1 MIYSLRNIAVVV
13 SIALS
18 HALQGQTVGVVLS
31 GGGATAMCHIGFLKS
46 LEENEIPIDY
56 ICGTSMGA
64 VIASLYAAGYT
75 IQEMEDLVSSREFLL
90 MATGIKN
97 DEVPYM
103 FNSAEPRSD
112 IAKLKISANERITA
126 SLPTNL
132 VDPALLDWNLAS
144 YFARADSIS
153 GNDFDH
159 LMIPLRCVAADI
171 QAKELVVF
179 RNGPLATAARVSCTY
194 PFYMPPKN
202 INGHLLYD
210 GGIFNNFPVD
220 VMYEEFIPDIIIGCN
235 VSGQIEAPKED
246 DVLSQIQA
254 MITYRKEIES
264 PCENTIVVRPQLDE
278 IGTFDFDRAEEAI
291 AAGYRAAQAV
301 KDVFRKEISR
311 KNVGI
316 EVALRRQKLRARS
329 NEIIIDDIE
338 INGLSKTQMR
348 YVQRVMGIGKGAKT
362 LADLKQPYF
371 RVFGDEKI
379 KSVYPIVKFDSLTGK
394 KTLQLD
400 ARRNRSFQLEFGGN
414 FASRSINSGYLGLR
428 YHLFGL
434 TSAFLEANT
443 YFGRYYG
450 SLHSALRWD
459 FPGKVPFAVK
469 ASFTY
474 NRWDF
479 YRSLTTFFDD
489 VKPSFVLL
497 NERFGSVQIST
508 PSGNHAVL
516 KAELIY
522 THQFD
527 QYYQKTNF
535 LSTDTADRTEFDA
548 WIPKISYEYN
558 TLNRKQFA
566 SKGSQLLLSGK
577 FVQGVEYSIPGT
589 TSEVRDTVQ
598 KLHSWI
604 NIRAKYKSYINRSGR
619 LRCGYHL
626 EGVWSDQDIFIN
638 YIGTVTNLPAF
649 QPTIESPTYFLPQ
662 FRSTN
667 YAAGGLLLVGLLSD
681 DLELRGE
688 GYVLN
693 SFVNYNI
700 GDLALPMPDYRWR
713 PLYTGSISL
722 VYHSIIGPFSLGAY
736 YHEKKEKPWSFLFN
750 YGYILFNA
758 SPRE

>member
-1 MIYSLRNIAVVV
+1 MMLALALNHV
-13 SIALS
+13 SDA
-18 HALQGQTVGVVLS
+18 QTVGVVLS

-75 IQEMEDLVSSREFLL
+75 TKEMEELVSSREFLL
-90 MATGIKN
+90 MATGIRN

-144 YFARADSIS
+144 YFALADSIS
-153 GNDFDH
+153 GNDFNR

-202 INGHLLYD
+202 IEGHLLYD

-220 VMYEEFIPDIIIGCN
+220 VMYEEFMPDIIIGCN

-254 MITYRKEIES
+254 MITYRKEIDS
-264 PCENTIVVRPQLDE
+264 PCEKTFVVRPQLDE
-278 IGTFDFDRAEEAI
+278 IGTFDFDKAVEAI
-291 AAGYRAAQAV
+291 SAGYEATQSF
-301 KDVFRKEISR
+301 KDVLLNEIYRRDIRSQITS
-311 KNVGI
+311 K
-316 EVALRRQKLRARS
+316 RQKLRNGS
-329 NEIIIDDIE
+329 NDITIDNIE
-338 INGLSKTQMR
+338 INGLSKTQRR
-348 YVQRVMGIGKGAKT
+348 YVQRVMGLGKGAKP
-362 LADLKQPYF
+362 LSDLKRPYF

-379 KSVYPIVKFDSLTGK
+379 KSVYPIVQFDSLTGK

-414 FASRSINSGYLGLR
+414 FASRSINAGYLGLR

-434 TSAFLEANT
+434 TSALFEANS

-459 FPGKVPFAVK
+459 FPGKFPFAVK

-479 YRSLTTFFDD
+479 YRSLNTFFDD

-497 NERFGSVQIST
+497 NERFGTAQFSF

-516 KAELIY
+516 KAEVMY

-548 WIPKISYEYN
+548 WVPKISYEYN

-589 TSEVRDTVQ
+589 TSEVRDTVE

-604 NIRAKYKSYINRSGR
+604 NIKAKYKSYINRSGKIR
-619 LRCGYHL
+619 LGYHL
-626 EGVWSDQDIFIN
+626 ESVWSDQDIFIN
-638 YIGTVTNLPAF
+638 YIGTVTNSPAF
-649 QPTIESPTYFLPQ
+649 QPTLESPTYFLPQ

-681 DLELRGE
+681 DLEIRGE
-688 GYVLN
+688 GFLLN
-693 SFVNYNI
+693 SFVNFNI
-700 GDLALPMPDYRWR
+700 GDLALPLPDYRWR
-713 PLYTGSISL
+713 PLYTGSLSL
-722 VYHSIIGPFSLGAY
+722 VYHSIIGPFSMGAY

-750 YGYILFNA
+750 YGYILFNS
-758 SPRE
+758 SPRD

>member
-1 MIYSLRNIAVVV
+1 MLLVLVFPHLSLA
-13 SIALS
+13 
-18 HALQGQTVGVVLS
+18 QTVGVVLS

-46 LEENEIPIDY
+46 LEENEIPVDY

-64 VIASLYAAGYT
+64 VIASLYAAGFT
-75 IQEMEDLVSSREFLL
+75 IREMEELVKSREFLL

-97 DEVPYM
+97 DEVPYV

-144 YFARADSIS
+144 YFAIADSIS
-153 GNDFDH
+153 GNHFDR
-159 LMIPLRCVAADI
+159 LMVPLRCVAADI
-171 QAKELVVF
+171 QAKELVIF
-179 RNGPLATAARVSCTY
+179 RKGPLATAARVSCTY
-194 PFYMPPKN
+194 PFYMPPMS

-220 VMYEEFIPDIIIGCN
+220 VMYAEFMPDVIIGCN

-254 MITYRKEIES
+254 MITYRKDVDS
-264 PCENTIVVRPQLDE
+264 PCEHTVVVRPQLDD

-291 AAGYRAAQAV
+291 AGGYAATQLV
-301 KDVFRKEISR
+301 RDILKKEIFR
-311 KNVGI
+311 RNVGA
-316 EVALRRQKLRARS
+316 ELTMKRRKFRDHSSDIL
-329 NEIIIDDIE
+329 IDDIE
-338 INGLSKTQMR
+338 INGLSKSQLR
-348 YVQRVMGIGKGAKT
+348 YVQRVMGIGKGSKPMSE
-362 LADLKQPYF
+362 LKQPYF

-379 KSVYPIVKFDSLTGK
+379 KSVYPVVKFDSLNSRSY
-394 KTLQLD
+394 LQLD

-434 TSAFLEANT
+434 TSAFFEANS

-459 FPGKVPFAVK
+459 FPGKFPVAVK

-497 NERFGSVQIST
+497 NERFGSTQLSI
-508 PSGNHAVL
+508 PSGNHAVI
-516 KAELIY
+516 KADLMY

-535 LSTDTADRTEFDA
+535 LSTDTADRTEFNA
-548 WIPKISYEYN
+548 WVPKISYEYN

-577 FVQGVEYSIPGT
+577 FVQGVEYSIPGN
-589 TSEVRDTVQ
+589 TSEVRDTVE

-604 NIRAKYKSYINRSGR
+604 SLKLRFKSFINRSGR
-619 LRCGYHL
+619 MRCGYHL
-626 EGVWSDQDIFIN
+626 EGVWSNQDIFIN
-638 YIGTVTNLPAF
+638 YIGTVTNSPAF
-649 QPTIESPTYFLPQ
+649 QPTLESPTYFLPR

-667 YAAGGLLLVGLLSD
+667 YAAGGLLLVGLLTD
-681 DLELRGE
+681 ALELRGE

-693 SFVNYNI
+693 SFVNYNL
-700 GDLALPMPDYRWR
+700 GDLAMPLPDYRWR
-713 PLYTGSISL
+713 PLYTGSLSL

-736 YHEKKEKPWSFLFN
+736 YYEKKESPWSFLFN
-750 YGYILFNA
+750 YGFILFNS

>member
-1 MIYSLRNIAVVV
+1 MLHHEGIA
-13 SIALS
+13 
-18 HALQGQTVGVVLS
+18 QTVGVVLS
-31 GGGATAMCHIGFLKS
+31 GGGATALCHIGFLRS

-97 DEVPYM
+97 DEVPYL

-144 YFARADSIS
+144 YFALADSIS
-153 GNDFDH
+153 GNNFDR

-194 PFYMPPKN
+194 PFYMPPMS
-202 INGHLLYD
+202 IEGHLLYD

-220 VMYEEFIPDIIIGCN
+220 VMYEEFMPDVILGCN

-246 DVLSQIQA
+246 DILSQIQA
-254 MITYRKEIES
+254 MITYRKEIDS
-264 PCENTIVVRPQLDE
+264 PCERTIVVRPQLDE
-278 IGTFDFDRAEEAI
+278 IGTFDFDMAEEAI
-291 AAGYRAAQAV
+291 SAGYSATQAV
-301 KDVFRKEISR
+301 KDVLKREIHR
-311 KNVGI
+311 RNVDQDLI
-316 EVALRRQKLRARS
+316 LKRQKLRCGS
-329 NEIIIDDIE
+329 NDIAIDNIE
-338 INGLSKTQMR
+338 IRGLSKTQVR
-348 YVQRVMGIGKGAKT
+348 YVQRVMGIGKGSKSMS
-362 LADLKQPYF
+362 DLKRPYF

-379 KSVYPIVKFDSLTGK
+379 KSVYPIVRFDSLSGK
-394 KTLQLD
+394 RTLQLD
-400 ARRNRSFQLEFGGN
+400 ARRSRSFQLEFGGN
-414 FASRSINSGYLGLR
+414 FASRSINTGYLGLR

-434 TSAFLEANT
+434 TSALFEANS

-450 SLHSALRWD
+450 SVHSALRWD
-459 FPGKVPFAVK
+459 LPGKFPLAVET
-469 ASFTY
+469 SFTY

-497 NERFGSVQIST
+497 NERFGCAQFSI
-508 PSGNHAVL
+508 PLGNHAVF
-516 KAELIY
+516 KGEVIY

-548 WIPKISYEYN
+548 WMPKISYEYN

-577 FVQGVEYSIPGT
+577 FSQGVEYSIPGT
-589 TSEVRDTVQ
+589 TSEVRDTVE

-604 NIRAKYKSYINRSGR
+604 SIRGKFKSYFNRSGK
-619 LRCGYHL
+619 LRFGYHL
-626 EGVWSDQDIFIN
+626 EGVWSDQDIFVN
-638 YIGTVTNLPAF
+638 YIGTVANSPAF
-649 QPTIESPTYFLPQ
+649 QPTLESPTYFLPQ

-667 YAAGGLLLVGLLSD
+667 FAAGGLMFVGLLSD

-688 GYVLN
+688 GYILN

-700 GDLALPMPDYRWR
+700 GDLALPLPDYRWR
-713 PLYTGSISL
+713 PLYAGSLSL
-722 VYHSIIGPFSLGAY
+722 VYHTIIGPFSLGAY
-736 YHEKKEKPWSFLFN
+736 YHEKKETPWSFLFN
-750 YGYILFNA
+750 YGYILFNS
-758 SPRE
+758 SPRD

>member
-1 MIYSLRNIAVVV
+1 MGHLRNIIWIISLLVMRDSV
-13 SIALS
+13 
-18 HALQGQTVGVVLS
+18 GQTVGVVLS

-46 LEENEIPIDY
+46 LEENSIPVDY

-64 VIASLYAAGYT
+64 VIASLYASGYT
-75 IQEMEDLVSSREFLL
+75 IKEMEDLVRSREFLL
-90 MATGIKN
+90 MAKGIKN
-97 DEVPYM
+97 DEVPYL
-103 FNSAEPRSD
+103 FNSAETRSD

-144 YFARADSIS
+144 YFALADSIS
-153 GNDFDH
+153 GNNFDR
-159 LMIPLRCVAADI
+159 LLIPLRCVAADI

-194 PFYMPPKN
+194 PFYMPPRN
-202 INGHLLYD
+202 IEGHLLYD

-220 VMYEEFIPDIIIGCN
+220 IMYNEFMPDIILGCN
-235 VSGQIEAPKED
+235 VSGQIEAPRED

-254 MITYRKEIES
+254 MITYRKEIDM
-264 PCENTIVVRPQLDE
+264 PCENTIIVRPQLDE
-278 IGTFDFDRAEEAI
+278 IGTFDFERAEEAI
-291 AAGYRAAQAV
+291 SAGYMATQLM
-301 KDVFRKEISR
+301 KEILGAAITSKQSVTR
-311 KNVGI
+311 LDAK
-316 EVALRRQKLRARS
+316 RRTFRNES
-329 NEIIIDDIE
+329 NDVTIDEIE
-338 INGLSKTQMR
+338 INGLSKSQRR
-348 YVQRVMGIGKGAKT
+348 YVERIMGLGKGSKPMS
-362 LADLKQPYF
+362 LLKQPYF

-379 KSVYPIVKFDSLTGK
+379 RSVYPIVRFDSVSSK
-394 KTLQLD
+394 KILQLD

-414 FASRSINSGYLGLR
+414 FASRSINTGYLGLR

-434 TSAFLEANT
+434 TSALFEANS
-443 YFGRYYG
+443 YFGRYYA

-459 FPGKVPFAVK
+459 LPGKFPLAVK

-479 YRSLTTFFDD
+479 YRSLNTFFDD

-497 NERFGSVQIST
+497 NERFGAAQLSF
-508 PSGNHAVL
+508 PSGNHGVL
-516 KAELIY
+516 KAEVMY

-535 LSTDTADRTEFDA
+535 LSTDTTDRTEFDA
-548 WIPKISYEYN
+548 WVPKVSYEYN
-558 TLNRKQFA
+558 SLNRKQFA
-566 SKGSQLLLSGK
+566 SKGSQLLISGK

-589 TSEVRDTVQ
+589 TSEVRDTVE

-604 NIRAKYKSYINRSGR
+604 NVRARLKSYINRTGR
-619 LRCGYHL
+619 IRCGYHL

-638 YIGTVTNLPAF
+638 YIGTVTNSPAF

-667 YAAGGLLLVGLLSD
+667 YTSGGLLLVGLLSEN
-681 DLELRGE
+681 LELRGE
-688 GYVLN
+688 GYVFN
-693 SFVNYNI
+693 SFVNYKN
-700 GDLALPMPDYRWR
+700 GDLVLPFADYKWR
-713 PLYTGSISL
+713 PLYTGSFAL

-736 YHEKKEKPWSFLFN
+736 YHEKKEAPWSFLFN
-750 YGYILFNA
+750 YGYILFNS
-758 SPRE
+758 SPRD